1 MAVLNRRPLLLLL
14 LIRRRRR
21 RRRERKRI
29 WVRDIFKKR
38 LQLGEYHSLINEMR
52 LTDHQSF
59 YRYFHMSPERFAHL
73 LSLVGP
79 AITRQT
85 TSFRQPIHA
94 DERLAITLRY
104 LVTGDSMQT
113 ISFSYRVGH
122 STICGIIDS
131 TCDAL
136 WNVLSC
142 EYLRR
147 PSTPEE
153 WIKISEGFQQL
164 WNFPHCLGAI
174 DGKHIVMQAP
184 ANSGSNFYNY
194 KGTFSIILLAVCDA
208 QYCFTLLDIGD
219 TGRQSDGGVLAN
231 SAFGRSLES
240 GSLSLPCPKPLP
252 GQSSSVPY
260 YFVGDSA
267 FPLKTYMLRPFPGRF
282 LPEDKQIFNYR
293 LSRARRVIENTFGI
307 MATKFR
313 IFRRSIVA
321 NPDKVTKITQAA
333 CCLHNYLRI
342 SEINN
347 PPSARFYCPPGF
359 VDVEDNDGN
368 VIPGDWRSEISPSA
382 LQSVQRTGSN
392 TYSRS
397 ASDLRDSI
405 MTFMTTPQGEVP
417 WQYAHVR
424 SHGNRLQ

>member
-1 MAVLNRRPLLLLL
+1 MAVLNRRLLLLLL

-21 RRRERKRI
+21 RRRERKCI

-94 DERLAITLRY
+94 DERLAITLQY
-104 LVTGDSMQT
+104 LVTGD
-113 ISFSYRVGH
+113 
-122 STICGIIDS
+122 
-131 TCDAL
+131 
-136 WNVLSC
+136 
-142 EYLRR
+142 
-147 PSTPEE
+147 
-153 WIKISEGFQQL
+153 
-164 WNFPHCLGAI
+164 
-174 DGKHIVMQAP
+174 
-184 ANSGSNFYNY
+184 SNFYNY
-194 KGTFSIILLAVCDA
+194 KGTFSIILLAVCEA

-219 TGRQSDGGVLAN
+219 IGRQSDGGVLA
-231 SAFGRSLES
+231 
-240 GSLSLPCPKPLP
+240 LPCPKPLP

-293 LSRARRVIENTFGI
+293 LSRARRVIENTFG
-307 MATKFR
+307 
-313 IFRRSIVA
+313 RSIVA

-347 PPSARFYCPPGF
+347 PPSTKQPVVCRTT
-359 VDVEDNDGN
+359 VEK
-368 VIPGDWRSEISPSA
+368 PS
-382 LQSVQRTGSN
+382 QIR
-392 TYSRS
+392 
-397 ASDLRDSI
+397 
-405 MTFMTTPQGEVP
+405 
-417 WQYAHVR
+417 
-424 SHGNRLQ
+424 